1 MWRGIGYNIRNQNR
15 RKKSNLL
22 FHPFLQDFNT
32 LLTFPQEGTGVCA
45 PEGAVQRG
53 TYPGALSLHSLRPA
67 NAGSCSK
74 PNCKCL
80 YFHGHDVCIQWC
92 RLKYCYCSCLIK
104 QALLLKL
111 HSHDGTFP
119 AIHNEY
125 PPPPPF
131 QHPSTYTSFSIMYYN
146 LWHQSINFAARWESP
161 ADHARR
167 CDDDRQER
175 PGAHLGQILPG
186 SWFCSAAV
194 RHTHHQRDSP
204 L

>member
-22 FHPFLQDFNT
+22 FHPFLQDSNT

-53 TYPGALSLHSLRPA
+53 TYSGALSLHSLRPA

-125 PPPPPF
+125 PPHSNTLVLIPV
-131 QHPSTYTSFSIMYYN
+131 SLCN
-146 LWHQSINFAARWESP
+146 QSILQP
-161 ADHARR
+161 D
-167 CDDDRQER
+167 
-175 PGAHLGQILPG
+175 G
-186 SWFCSAAV
+186 
-194 RHTHHQRDSP
+194 SP
-204 L
+204 LLIMLEDVMTIDRNALGHTLVRFYLAHGSVLPLLDTLTTREIHLSSEYIHA